1 MANFV
6 HCAGHLN
13 GNLLCAI
20 DCETTGLLWNKHDI
34 IQIAIIPVTPSFE
47 PNLDIQY
54 FHCFMK
60 PRRLENIDL
69 EANKINRG
77 RVTQAINEG
86 MEPETAEERLREWF
100 QSLRLPVKKSIV
112 PLGSNYAFDRDF
124 IMDWLGGP
132 LSYGEF
138 FRNDYRDTSLTGLML
153 NDMAFWAEDR
163 IPFPKTSLKYL
174 CSQLGVA
181 HVNAHDAV
189 GDCLATIEVY
199 RRLMRWRPGK
209 L

>member
-1 MANFV
+1 
-6 HCAGHLN
+6 
-13 GNLLCAI
+13 
-20 DCETTGLLWNKHDI
+20 
-34 IQIAIIPVTPSFE
+34 
-47 PNLDIQY
+47 
-54 FHCFMK
+54 MK